1 MIKILTVTGSRSEY
15 DILYPLL
22 KKIDNHKKLE
32 LTILLCGSHLNK
44 NFGKTISYVKLDR
57 FKNLIKLKSIFK
69 NQNGN
74 IQIFN
79 SYNYVSK
86 AISKILIKK
95 KIDLLLILG
104 DRFEAHA
111 ASIAAFFLKKKII
124 HIGGGDTSLGS
135 MDEYFRNSIS
145 LMSDL
150 HFPKIFKHKDKLINL
165 GVKANKIYP
174 VGSLSN
180 ENYLRVFEKFFFVKE
195 PFALVTFHPVTNSKF
210 KKDNNI
216 EILIKALATQKDLK
230 FLFTA
235 SNHDAGGKEI
245 NDTIKKYTKKD
256 KRFIYV
262 PNLGRKLYYQAMNN
276 CEFMIGNSS
285 SGIVESMIYK
295 KPSINILP
303 RQLGRKGNKNII
315 HCKNDYLSIIKS
327 IKKVKS
333 DNFKKKC
340 NNLNNIFLKND
351 RKPSQII
358 IEKILKNYV

>member
-22 KKIDNHKKLE
+22 KKIKNNKMLE

-44 NFGKTISYVKLDR
+44 NFGKTISYVKADK

-69 NQNGN
+69 NQNDN
-74 IQIFN
+74 FQIFN

-150 HFPKIFKHKDKLINL
+150 HFPKILKHKKKLINL
-165 GVKANKIYP
+165 GVKNDKIFP

-180 ENYLRVFEKFFFVKE
+180 ENYIKVFEKNFFLKK
-195 PFALVTFHPVTNSKF
+195 PFALVTFHPVTNSKN

-216 EILIKALATQKDLK
+216 EILIKALAAQKGLK

-235 SNHDAGGKEI
+235 SNHDEGGKEI
-245 NDTIKKYTKKD
+245 NDKLKKLSNKD
-256 KRFIYV
+256 KRFIYM

-303 RQLGRKGNKNII
+303 RQLGRKGNNNLI
-315 HCKNDYLSIIKS
+315 HCKNDYLSILKS
-327 IKKVKS
+327 INKVKS
-333 DNFKKKC
+333 KNFKKKC
-340 NNLNNIFLKND
+340 KNLNNIFLNND
-351 RKPSQII
+351 RKPSQMI